1 MLLYNSIWRV
11 GSLSQGLQAKKS
23 GIRQVGFAPPA
34 LPLYSGRDVF
44 PIKAM
49 MMFRH
54 LLTHFETLWGIL
66 SNFGQIWAILNHFE
80 QLFRAGLG
88 HFEQF
93 WAFLSGKF
101 GSCRA
106 ILSSFWKHDMALS
119 TLDSV
124 QMSQL
129 RLLWDILLWLK
140 KVADVNPTDLDP
152 KTRSVNIYIA
162 PVWYFLYSSMSRSVG
177 FEKFDWIDSFSKN
190 QQDCHVSPISIM
202 PCSSRTGRSHGATGT
217 QWTHWTQQQGRT
229 KQDQCG
235 ASYSLVYTWK

>member
-1 MLLYNSIWRV
+1 MLLYNSIWGV

-106 ILSSFWKHDMALS
+106 IFEQFLETRYGIVDLGQCSNVSIEAALRHL
-119 TLDSV
+119 TLAEEGG
-124 QMSQL
+124 
-129 RLLWDILLWLK
+129 WCK
-140 KVADVNPTDLDP
+140 PHG
-152 KTRSVNIYIA
+152 
-162 PVWYFLYSSMSRSVG
+162 SR
-177 FEKFDWIDSFSKN
+177 
-190 QQDCHVSPISIM
+190 P
-202 PCSSRTGRSHGATGT
+202 
-217 QWTHWTQQQGRT
+217 
-229 KQDQCG
+229 
-235 ASYSLVYTWK
+235 